1 MSILDEY
8 DSLERRSDKELLLQ
22 EFRDID
28 PNQIPAAYK
37 AWFDIM
43 FEYLD
48 KNIPVED
55 KGIILYLFDQ
65 CKFNHRIYL
74 RDFGYDCPIV
84 TIVEK
89 WSHPDRLKDVI
100 SSWMGMILNN
110 QTFTS
115 KDIMNWICMITGM
128 DGLGEC
134 MAEIKG
140 DRWINDYYVYLLNSQ
155 IPIHSSLL
163 LNEYK
168 SKPIQSNYHKYK
180 QYIYQLLDI
189 YNIKKESE

>member
-8 DSLERRSDKELLLQ
+8 DSLERRNDKELLLQ

-43 FEYLD
+43 FEYLVKD
-48 KNIPVED
+48 ISVED
-55 KGIILYLFDQ
+55 KGIVLYLFDQ

-74 RDFGYDCPIV
+74 RDFGYECPIV

-89 WSHPDRLKDVI
+89 WSHPDRLKDLM
-100 SSWMGMILNN
+100 SSWIGMVLNN

-115 KDIMNWICMITGM
+115 KDIMHWICMITGM
-128 DGLGEC
+128 DDLGEC
-134 MAEIKG
+134 WAEIKG
-140 DRWINDYYVYLLNSQ
+140 DRWINDYYVYSLNSQ
-155 IPIHSSLL
+155 IPVHASLL
-163 LNEYK
+163 DEYYK

-180 QYIYQLLDI
+180 QYIYQLLEL

>member
-8 DSLERRSDKELLLQ
+8 DSLERRSDKELLLR

-28 PNQIPAAYK
+28 PEQIPAAYK

-43 FEYLD
+43 FEYLVKD
-48 KNIPVED
+48 ISVED
-55 KGIILYLFDQ
+55 KGTILYLFDQ
-65 CKFNHRIYL
+65 CNFNYRLYL
-74 RDFGYDCPIV
+74 RDFGYNCPIV

-89 WSHPDRLKDVI
+89 WSYRDRLKDLMG
-100 SSWMGMILNN
+100 SWIGVVLNN

-115 KDIMNWICMITGM
+115 KDIMHWICMITGM
-128 DGLGEC
+128 DDLGEC
-134 MAEIKG
+134 WAEIKG
-140 DRWINDYYVYLLNSQ
+140 DRWINDYYVYILNSQ
-155 IPIHSSLL
+155 IPTRASLL

-180 QYIYQLLDI
+180 QYIYQLLEM

>member
-8 DSLERRSDKELLLQ
+8 DSLERRNDKELLLQ

-43 FEYLD
+43 FEYLVKD
-48 KNIPVED
+48 ISVED
-55 KGIILYLFDQ
+55 KGIVLYLFDQ
-65 CKFNHRIYL
+65 CKFNYRIYL

-89 WSHPDRLKDVI
+89 WSHPDRLKDLM
-100 SSWMGMILNN
+100 SSWIGMVLNN

-115 KDIMNWICMITGM
+115 KDIMRWICMITGM
-128 DGLGEC
+128 DDLGESQ
-134 MAEIKG
+134 AEIKG
-140 DRWINDYYVYLLNSQ
+140 DRWINDYYVYSLNSQ
-155 IPIHSSLL
+155 IPTSASLL
-163 LNEYK
+163 DEYYK

-180 QYIYQLLDI
+180 QYIYQLLEL

>member
-8 DSLERRSDKELLLQ
+8 DSLERKSDKELLLR

-28 PNQIPAAYK
+28 PNQVPAAYK

-48 KNIPVED
+48 KEIPVED
-55 KGIILYLFDQ
+55 KGTILYLFDQ
-65 CKFNHRIYL
+65 CNFNYRIYL
-74 RDFGYDCPIV
+74 RDFGYECPIV

-89 WSHPDRLKDVI
+89 WSYRDRLKDLM
-100 SSWMGMILNN
+100 SSWIGIVLNN

-115 KDIMNWICMITGM
+115 KDIMHWICMITGM
-128 DGLGEC
+128 DNLGEC
-134 MAEIKG
+134 WAEIKG
-140 DRWINDYYVYLLNSQ
+140 DRWINDYYVYSLNSQ
-155 IPIHSSLL
+155 IPTPASLL
-163 LNEYK
+163 DEYYK

-180 QYIYQLLDI
+180 QYIYQLLEI